1 MHPKTFLP
9 TILEM
14 LQRSKKFTLPPPTK
28 ENDGKPKEQKKRKF
42 SVFKGLFLAM
52 ISGIFYSIAAV
63 VVKKM
68 QNMHTGQ
75 LAVYRFIAILVFSLP
90 SAVKSQENIFGPK
103 DLRFLLVLRGIFGAT
118 NLFLNFMAFR
128 YLPLGEAAVI
138 IFSVPVFV
146 TVAARI
152 FLKEP
157 CGIFQSVTVLL
168 TVIGIILTTKI
179 PLKLASNSVSYTSE
193 SLYGIVASI
202 ASLLF
207 STLRFIVIR
216 KVKSVHHSIIMFNN
230 GWVALLESLIL
241 TAIVGNFRLH
251 DCGYEGL
258 FIIVLGLVS
267 YIGQTLLT
275 MSLQCEMAGPVST
288 MRAAADIVLAFVWQT
303 ILFQDIP
310 DALSLSGAIL
320 VGFSVIFVGLKKWAT
335 SLPPESSQLKYVK
348 WMTK

>member
-1 MHPKTFLP
+1 MF
-9 TILEM
+9 
-14 LQRSKKFTLPPPTK
+14 QRSNKFTLPPPTK
-28 ENDGKPKEQKKRKF
+28 EDDVKPKEEKSKKL

-68 QNMHTGQ
+68 KSLHTGQ
-75 LAVYRFIAILVFSLP
+75 LAVYRFTAILVFSLP
-90 SAVKSQENIFGPK
+90 SAIKSQENLFGPK
-103 DLRFLLVLRGIFGAT
+103 DLRFLLILRGIFGAT

-157 CGIFQSVTVLL
+157 CGIFQSISVLF

-179 PLKLASNSVSYTSE
+179 PLKLASNSKPYTTE
-193 SLYGIVASI
+193 AIYGIITAIV
-202 ASLLF
+202 SLLF
-207 STLRFIVIR
+207 STLRFLVIR

-230 GWVALLESLIL
+230 GWVALIESLIL
-241 TAIVGNFRLH
+241 TAIVGNFKWH
-251 DCGYEGL
+251 DCFRDGL
-258 FIIVLGLVS
+258 LIIVLGVVS

-275 MSLQCEMAGPVST
+275 IALQCEMAGPVST
-288 MRAAADIVLAFVWQT
+288 MRAAADIVLAFVWQI
-303 ILFQDIP
+303 ILFHDVP
-310 DALSLSGAIL
+310 DALSLTGAVL
-320 VGFSVIFVGLKKWAT
+320 VGFSVIFVGLKKWAS
-335 SLPPESSQLKYVK
+335 SLPPDSTQLKYVR
-348 WMTK
+348 WMTR

>member
-1 MHPKTFLP
+1 MK
-9 TILEM
+9 ENGAK
-14 LQRSKKFTLPPPTK
+14 SKK
-28 ENDGKPKEQKKRKF
+28 QKSEKL

-52 ISGIFYSIAAV
+52 ISGVFYSIAAV

-68 QNMHTGQ
+68 KNMHTGQ
-75 LAVYRFIAILVFSLP
+75 LASYRFVAILVFSMP

-118 NLFLNFMAFR
+118 NLLLNFIAFR

-157 CGIFQSVTVLL
+157 CGIFQSITVLL
-168 TVIGIILTTKI
+168 TVIGITLTTKI
-179 PLKLASNSVSYTSE
+179 PLKIASNSVPYTTE
-193 SLYGIVASI
+193 ALYGII
-202 ASLLF
+202 AAIISLLF

-230 GWVALLESLIL
+230 GWVALLETLVL
-241 TAIVGNFRLH
+241 TAIMGNFRWH

-258 FIIVLGLVS
+258 LIIVLGVVS

-288 MRAAADIVLAFVWQT
+288 MRAAADIGLAFVWQ
-303 ILFQDIP
+303 IALFHDAP
-310 DALSLSGAIL
+310 DALSISGAVL

-335 SLPPESSQLKYVK
+335 SLPPESSHLKYIG
-348 WMTK
+348 WITR